1 MPNIAVGKLQCGDF
15 QLFHARALVERKRKS
30 RLMRLVEAA
39 QARGQGAPDRSGPML
54 PLRKATARLSTPCV
68 DKAI

>member
-15 QLFHARALVERKRKS
+15 QLLHGALVGRKRKS